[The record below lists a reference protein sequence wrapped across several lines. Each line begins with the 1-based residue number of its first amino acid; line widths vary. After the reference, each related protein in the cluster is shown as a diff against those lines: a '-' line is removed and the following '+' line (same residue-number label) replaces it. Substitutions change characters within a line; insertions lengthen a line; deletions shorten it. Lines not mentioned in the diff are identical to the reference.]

1 MSLQFRVCVSL
12 AELISPVHDVFK
24 VLAYPY
30 CSRKE
35 ERKFREITMVKKDW
49 KTRML
54 QSVGTVGSKMKRK
67 IVVLFSFT
75 LIISLGLIL
84 ALPRQI
90 GPQLEEYYAKN
101 EVVTENIEGFTTT
114 RPKLSPNKTEAV
126 VRNKR
131 IIKMI
136 DDDLSQK
143 YCHDLELL
151 SSEIYYSD
159 LS

>member
-1 MSLQFRVCVSL
+1 MSLQFRVCVRI

-35 ERKFREITMVKKDW
+35 ERKFREIMMVEKDW
-49 KTRML
+49 KTRIL
-54 QSVGTVGSKMKRK
+54 QSVGSKMKRK

-75 LIISLGLIL
+75 LIISLSLIL

-101 EVVTENIEGFTTT
+101 EVVTKNIEGFTTT

-126 VRNKR
+126 VRNKN
-131 IIKMI
+131 
-136 DDDLSQK
+136 L
-143 YCHDLELL
+143 
-151 SSEIYYSD
+151 
-159 LS
+159 

>member
-1 MSLQFRVCVSL
+1 MSLQFRVCVSI

-30 CSRKE
+30 SSRKE
-35 ERKFREITMVKKDW
+35 ERKFREIMMVEKDW
-49 KTRML
+49 KTRIL
-54 QSVGTVGSKMKRK
+54 QSVGSKMKRK

-75 LIISLGLIL
+75 LIISLSLIL

>member
-1 MSLQFRVCVSL
+1 
-12 AELISPVHDVFK
+12 
-24 VLAYPY
+24 
-30 CSRKE
+30 
-35 ERKFREITMVKKDW
+35 MVKKDW

-54 QSVGTVGSKMKRK
+54 QSVGSKMKRK

-75 LIISLGLIL
+75 LIISLSLIL

-126 VRNKR
+126 VRNK
-131 IIKMI
+131 KV
-136 DDDLSQK
+136 K
-143 YCHDLELL
+143 N
-151 SSEIYYSD
+151 
-159 LS
+159 